1 MTSTFLTLFDA
12 HEKQEK
18 TSIVSFDCKQTSY
31 VDHLPCSY
39 NRFILDVSA
48 QVQRETQSEET
59 IEGWKYQGKNIE
71 AYSADYIGCPNINL
85 FLSYIFTAMIYD
97 HKTYRGKSLSIN
109 RQWKHVAFR
118 IGQEFVGYSN
128 VRHIVQPNSSR
139 VMSHKLLNFASS
151 KYPEQIRFLA
161 RKF

>member
-18 TSIVSFDCKQTSY
+18 TSIVSFDRKQISY

-39 NRFILDVSA
+39 KFVLDISA
-48 QVQRETQSEET
+48 QVERETQSEEK
-59 IEGWKYQGKNIE
+59 GWKYQGKNIE
-71 AYSADYIGCPNINL
+71 AHSADCIGCPNINL

-109 RQWKHVAFR
+109 RQ
-118 IGQEFVGYSN
+118 
-128 VRHIVQPNSSR
+128 
-139 VMSHKLLNFASS
+139 
-151 KYPEQIRFLA
+151 
-161 RKF
+161 